1 MLDQSVFKFSKK
13 RFKHTD
19 IHVRLIHLSHF
30 EGHFFK
36 TKKLKKHNVQ
46 NIINIETWYK

>member
-1 MLDQSVFKFSKK
+1 M
-13 RFKHTD
+13 FKHTD
-19 IHVRLIHLSHF
+19 IHVFLFHLSHF

-36 TKKLKKHNVQ
+36 TKEQNKQNVQ

>member
-19 IHVRLIHLSHF
+19 IHVMYALFIYRILRVTFSKQKKQK
-30 EGHFFK
+30 K
-36 TKKLKKHNVQ
+36 T
-46 NIINIETWYK
+46 